1 MSSINSTCAR
11 TYCSISD
18 EDLSDVFSIDAS
30 GLIPEHKEALTAYLD
45 YAQGQVSIA
54 AAQEIRNEA
63 RAKTSGRVQ
72 DRTGRAGDHRLTL
85 LDTLGYFT
93 GDLAAKVRE
102 NDGMLSYD
110 QRDMLDLLRP
120 FNDRLK
126 ADEKEKHLAL
136 TEDELKTLAG
146 ACLHAGGPTM
156 KFSYGDRSWNIR
168 VFRAFCILLQ
178 ERKRAKLGEAD
189 AASMDPVDLSAL
201 TFESLRI

>member
-30 GLIPEHKEALTAYLD
+30 GLIPEHKKALTAYLD

-54 AAQEIRNEA
+54 AAQEICNEA
-63 RAKTSGRVQ
+63 RAKTSGHVQ

-93 GDLAAKVRE
+93 GDLDAKVRE
-102 NDGMLSYD
+102 DDGMLPYNQS
-110 QRDMLDLLRP
+110 DMLELLGP
-120 FNDRLK
+120 FNQQLES
-126 ADEKEKHLAL
+126 DEKEKHLAL
-136 TEDELKTLAG
+136 TEDELETLAG
-146 ACLHAGGPTM
+146 ACLDAGGPTM
-156 KFSYGDRSWNIR
+156 QFSWGDKSWNFG

-189 AASMDPVDLSAL
+189 AASMGSAGLSAL

>member
-1 MSSINSTCAR
+1 M
-11 TYCSISD
+11 
-18 EDLSDVFSIDAS
+18 
-30 GLIPEHKEALTAYLD
+30 
-45 YAQGQVSIA
+45 
-54 AAQEIRNEA
+54 
-63 RAKTSGRVQ
+63 Q

-102 NDGMLSYD
+102 NDGMLSYE

-178 ERKRAKLGEAD
+178 QRKRAKLGEAD